1 MTAITRVRALGG
13 SLAVTI
19 PIEIVREKNLR
30 EDEVVEIEIKKHKKD
45 YFGALKGIG
54 KFTREDRT
62 KGQLDR

>member
-1 MTAITRVRALGG
+1 MVAITRIRALGG

-19 PIEIVREKNLR
+19 PIDIVREKNLK

-54 KFTREDRT
+54 KFTRKDRMEDRE
-62 KGQLDR
+62 

>member
-1 MTAITRVRALGG
+1 MTAITRIRALGG

-19 PIEIVREKNLR
+19 PIELVREKNLK

-54 KFTREDRT
+54 KFTHGDKA
-62 KGQLDR
+62 KGQLD

>member
-1 MTAITRVRALGG
+1 MVAITRIRALGG

-19 PIEIVREKNLR
+19 PIDIVREKNLK

-54 KFTREDRT
+54 KYNRKEDRAR
-62 KGQLDR
+62 DRI